1 MTNWHQSIVDVVNGV
16 AIYADLRQWDRLR
29 ELYTDEVTID
39 YTSLVGGASAQVKAA
54 DLIAGWQIGLSRYQ
68 ATQHLL
74 GNHRVSVEGET
85 AQALVYV
92 QAIHWLPQLNGES
105 RWTVHGYYDYGLERI
120 EGRWRIARHVFTAS
134 IVYGSRALLEMQGV
148 KPEWWSIPTVG

>member
-1 MTNWHQSIVDVVNGV
+1 MDRHPLIVDVVNGV

-29 ELYTDEVTID
+29 ELYADEVAID
-39 YTSLVGGASAQVKAA
+39 YTSLVGGAPAQIKAD
-54 DLIAGWQIGLSRYQ
+54 DLIAGWKVGLGRYQ

-74 GNHRVSVEGET
+74 GNHRVSVNGEQ

-92 QAIHWLPQLNGES
+92 QATHWLPQPDGES
-105 RWTVHGYYDYGLERI
+105 TWTVHGYYDYTLEQI
-120 EGRWRIARHVFTAS
+120 ESYWRITRHVFTAT

-148 KPEWWSIPTVG
+148 KAEWLST

>member
-1 MTNWHQSIVDVVNGV
+1 MAEIQALIDVINGV

-29 ELYTDEVTID
+29 ELYADEVVID
-39 YTSLVGGASAQVKAA
+39 YTSLVGGEPAQVKADA
-54 DLIAGWQIGLSRYQ
+54 LIASWKIGLGRYQ

-92 QAIHWLPQLNGES
+92 QATHWLPQPDGDS
-105 RWTVHGYYDYGLERI
+105 TWTVHGYYDYTLQQVGGE
-120 EGRWRIARHVFTAS
+120 WRITRHVFTAT
-134 IVYGSRALLEMQGV
+134 IVYGSRVLLEMQGV
-148 KPEWWSIPTVG
+148 KGEWLPT